1 MKRHEVLVS
10 HYKKVEEETG
20 EDFDTLISLTEK
32 HFNRGMLS
40 REEFAELVEFRDAA
54 EEKYLE
60 AMTRRFRAT
69 CNARRSHI
77 AYCRA
82 RVLASQVQLL
92 THREALALASKS
104 PQVVSEI
111 HSPELELIENS
122 LPSHAPPL
130 EPRFQNGTGSS

>member
-10 HYKKVEEETG
+10 HYKKAEE
-20 EDFDTLISLTEK
+20 DTKNAASNKVNELEQAWL
-32 HFNRGMLS
+32 RGVLS
-40 REEFAELVEFRDAA
+40 REEIGELHSEMLEMNECHIESIIRAERVKWNL
-54 EEKYLE
+54 
-60 AMTRRFRAT
+60 RRA
-69 CNARRSHI
+69 HV

-82 RVLASQVQLL
+82 RITSPQVQLL
-92 THREALALASKS
+92 THRESLALAIKS
-104 PQVVSEI
+104 PQVVTEI